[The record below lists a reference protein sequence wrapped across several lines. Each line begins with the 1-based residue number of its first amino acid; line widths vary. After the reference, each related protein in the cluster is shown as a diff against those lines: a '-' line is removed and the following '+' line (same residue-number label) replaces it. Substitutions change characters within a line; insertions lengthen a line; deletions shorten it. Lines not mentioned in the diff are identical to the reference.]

1 MNEDAFWN
9 RIERYR
15 RLKKTTTES
24 KMEKLTRFD
33 IDLYNEIYRLSVKI
47 EGYEKFNTFD
57 RFDLTEQRETYRK
70 YKDLIPRIEQELNRL
85 FSDYNKFKSV
95 KVFQYF
101 LDINNFLI
109 THGFKVWIF
118 KEWELEN
125 LNDSSNYELSNELTN
140 KAINKM
146 KDLGILKIEKY
157 QIYRDSKEWRRI
169 ITCYKTS

>member
-1 MNEDAFWN
+1 MNEDAFYN
-9 RIERYR
+9 RIEEYK

-24 KMEKLTRFD
+24 KMEKLTQFD

-70 YKDLIPRIEQELNRL
+70 YKDLIPRIKQELNRL

-118 KEWELEN
+118 NEWELEN

-140 KAINKM
+140 DETKFVFKVSRT
-146 KDLGILKIEKY
+146 Y
-157 QIYRDSKEWRRI
+157 TTY
-169 ITCYKTS
+169 

>member
-9 RIERYR
+9 RIEEYK
-15 RLKKTTTES
+15 RLKKTNTES
-24 KMEKLTRFD
+24 KMEKLTQFD

-125 LNDSSNYELSNELTN
+125 LNDSSNDETKFVFKVSRTYTT
-140 KAINKM
+140 
-146 KDLGILKIEKY
+146 Y
-157 QIYRDSKEWRRI
+157 
-169 ITCYKTS
+169 

>member
-9 RIERYR
+9 RIEEYK
-15 RLKKTTTES
+15 RLKKNTTES
-24 KMEKLTRFD
+24 KMEKLTQFD

-70 YKDLIPRIEQELNRL
+70 YKNLIPRIEQELNRL
-85 FSDYNKFKSV
+85 FSNYNKFKSV

-118 KEWELEN
+118 KKWELEN

-140 KAINKM
+140 NE
-146 KDLGILKIEKY
+146 IEYIFKVSRTY
-157 QIYRDSKEWRRI
+157 TTY
-169 ITCYKTS
+169 

>member
-15 RLKKTTTES
+15 RLKKTNTES
-24 KMEKLTRFD
+24 KMEKLTQFD

-125 LNDSSNYELSNELTN
+125 LNDSSNKTELFIFKVTT
-140 KAINKM
+140 
-146 KDLGILKIEKY
+146 
-157 QIYRDSKEWRRI
+157 I
-169 ITCYKTS
+169 I

>member
-9 RIERYR
+9 RIEEYR
-15 RLKKTTTES
+15 RLKKPTTES
-24 KMEKLTRFD
+24 KMEKLIQFD

-70 YKDLIPRIEQELNRL
+70 YKDLIPQIEQELNRL
-85 FSDYNKFKSV
+85 FSDYNRFKSV

-118 KEWELEN
+118 KKWELEN
-125 LNDSSNYELSNELTN
+125 LNDSSNDETKFVFKVSRTYYLL
-140 KAINKM
+140 
-146 KDLGILKIEKY
+146 
-157 QIYRDSKEWRRI
+157 
-169 ITCYKTS
+169 KTSFQIRHIR

>member
-1 MNEDAFWN
+1 MNEDAFYN
-9 RIERYR
+9 RIEEYK
-15 RLKKTTTES
+15 RLKKTNTES
-24 KMEKLTRFD
+24 KMEKLTQFD

-57 RFDLTEQRETYRK
+57 RFNLTEQRETYRR

-85 FSDYNKFKSV
+85 FSNYNRFKSV

-140 KAINKM
+140 NE
-146 KDLGILKIEKY
+146 IEFVFKVSRTY
-157 QIYRDSKEWRRI
+157 TTY
-169 ITCYKTS
+169 

>member
-24 KMEKLTRFD
+24 KMEKLTQFD

-140 KAINKM
+140 N
-146 KDLGILKIEKY
+146 EKLF
-157 QIYRDSKEWRRI
+157 IFKVSTTYR
-169 ITCYKTS
+169 TY

>member
-9 RIERYR
+9 RIEEYK

-24 KMEKLTRFD
+24 KMEKLTQFD

-140 KAINKM
+140 NE
-146 KDLGILKIEKY
+146 IEFVFKVSRTY
-157 QIYRDSKEWRRI
+157 
-169 ITCYKTS
+169 

>member
-24 KMEKLTRFD
+24 KMEKLTQFD

-169 ITCYKTS
+169 ITCSQTS

>member
-1 MNEDAFWN
+1 MNEDAFYN
-9 RIERYR
+9 RIEEYK
-15 RLKKTTTES
+15 RLKKTNTES
-24 KMEKLTRFD
+24 KMEKLTQFD

-140 KAINKM
+140 NE
-146 KDLGILKIEKY
+146 IEFVFKVSRTY
-157 QIYRDSKEWRRI
+157 TTY
-169 ITCYKTS
+169 

>member
-1 MNEDAFWN
+1 MNKDAYWN
-9 RIERYR
+9 RIEDYK

-24 KMEKLTRFD
+24 KMEKLTQFD

-140 KAINKM
+140 NE
-146 KDLGILKIEKY
+146 IEFVFKVSRTY
-157 QIYRDSKEWRRI
+157 
-169 ITCYKTS
+169 

>member
-9 RIERYR
+9 RTEEYK
-15 RLKKTTTES
+15 RLKKPTTES
-24 KMEKLTRFD
+24 KMEKLTQFD

-70 YKDLIPRIEQELNRL
+70 YKNLIPRIEQELNRL
-85 FSDYNKFKSV
+85 FSNYNKFKSV

-140 KAINKM
+140 NE
-146 KDLGILKIEKY
+146 IEFVFKVSRTY
-157 QIYRDSKEWRRI
+157 TTY
-169 ITCYKTS
+169 